1 MRSVLSIS
9 LPEEKKKELQERARK
24 INKTT
29 SEYFLYIM
37 ELEKSLISEDEL
49 LLMSKNAK
57 KDYKLG
63 KTKKL
68 VSLKS
73 LIK

>member
-9 LPEEKKKELQERARK
+9 LPADKKKEIEARARK
-24 INKTT
+24 ANKTT
-29 SEYFLYIM
+29 SAYIIHIV

-49 LLMSKNAK
+49 VEMAAKAEKN
-57 KDYKLG
+57 YKAG

-68 VSLKS
+68 KS
-73 LIK
+73 LADLM